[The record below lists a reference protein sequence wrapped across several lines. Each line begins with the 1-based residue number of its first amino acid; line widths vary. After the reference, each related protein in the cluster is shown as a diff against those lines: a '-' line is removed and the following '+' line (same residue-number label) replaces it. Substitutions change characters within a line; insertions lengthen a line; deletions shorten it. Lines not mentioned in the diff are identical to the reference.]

1 MRSAAARKASMAR
14 LRVEVVY
21 AKRERQEIVL
31 VELDEGA
38 RAIDA
43 IRESGLRALHP
54 EIDAANP
61 PTGIFGLRV
70 PPDTILRDGDRVE
83 IYRRLIID
91 PKAARSAKVSAKRRR
106 SR

>member
-1 MRSAAARKASMAR
+1 MAR

-21 AKRERQEIVL
+21 ATRESQQVVL

-43 IRESGLRALHP
+43 FTESRLGGLHP

-61 PTGIFGLRV
+61 SIGIFGRKVV
-70 PPDTILRDGDRVE
+70 PETLLNNGDRVE
-83 IYRRLIID
+83 IYRPLQVD
-91 PKAARSAKVSAKRRR
+91 PKSARRAKASAKKRLAR
-106 SR
+106 